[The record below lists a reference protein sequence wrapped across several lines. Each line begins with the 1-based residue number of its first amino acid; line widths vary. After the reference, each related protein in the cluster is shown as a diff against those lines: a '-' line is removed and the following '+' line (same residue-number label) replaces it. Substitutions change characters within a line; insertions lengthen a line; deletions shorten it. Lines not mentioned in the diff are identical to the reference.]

1 MEPTPSYKQGLTY
14 ICVADCGAQITVD
27 SVGQGGPISCCG
39 QPMRRGRVLA
49 VAPRGTGERGG
60 RLPTAYRLVATEED
74 FDAVAAQGDK
84 LVVAEFTAPWCGA
97 CKAMD
102 PILDE
107 LAITHAGKLVLV
119 GGCRPQPRPAGSPGG
134 PFCPQSPLP
143 QARGHQG
150 PAVRLL
156 PQGAHRGGFATAPE
170 RLEWS
175 QAPSTRH
182 SRVANQQPAAA

>member
-49 VAPRGTGERGG
+49 VAPRGTGERGE

-119 GGCRPQPRPAGSPGG
+119 EVDVDLNPGLPDRLGVRSVPSLLFLKQGDIRGRLFGFSRRERIEEVLQP
-134 PFCPQSPLP
+134 
-143 QARGHQG
+143 
-150 PAVRLL
+150 LL
-156 PQGAHRGGFATAPE
+156 SA
-170 RLEWS
+170 
-175 QAPSTRH
+175 
-182 SRVANQQPAAA
+182 